1 MSEIGAIGV
10 IAYSLLRTRPSPS
23 LHNLHMPLHLEAVNS
38 TVAQSSMEVHV
49 VSKADNQKHAVA
61 ALDTFHDEGHSLA
74 PSSVRV
80 WPLLIALT
88 SNNLSYARGGD
99 FLHWCVILFAFFP
112 GLSIVF

>member
-1 MSEIGAIGV
+1 
-10 IAYSLLRTRPSPS
+10 
-23 LHNLHMPLHLEAVNS
+23 MPLHLGALNS
-38 TVAQSSMEVHV
+38 TVAQFSMEVHV

-61 ALDTFHDEGHSLA
+61 ALDTLHDESHSLA

-99 FLHWCVILFAFFP
+99 LLHWCVIILAFF
-112 GLSIVF
+112 LAYRLFSN